1 MVETISIGEIA
12 VAVSLIVGLLT
23 GITYLYKMFNKFL
36 KTTFKDAF
44 EGINTKID
52 SLSKQV
58 DKTELGSC
66 KNFLVVCMA
75 KIESTGNKLD
85 AVEEQRFFE
94 NYETYIEKG
103 GNSYIKHKVE
113 ELQKRGL
120 L

>member
-1 MVETISIGEIA
+1 MKIEDFAALVAFLVALIS
-12 VAVSLIVGLLT
+12 
-23 GITYLYKMFNKFL
+23 GILYLYRMFNKFL

-44 EGINTKID
+44 DGINAKID

-66 KNFLVVCMA
+66 KNFLVVCVA